1 MRTSGAEERCGAG
14 FDVAKNSGCR
24 IRRARRKHPALVN
37 EFLTVLTAV
46 LPIFCIAGSG
56 VLLRQ
61 LNWLTA
67 DADASLLRVT
77 VNVLTPCLIFDS
89 ILGNEAFAQPGNVWL
104 PPLVGLGTLALGV
117 PFAMLLRGTTGLR
130 DEQARRTFTFVVSAY
145 NYGYMPIPP
154 LIALSSPQSGPA
166 TP

>member
-1 MRTSGAEERCGAG
+1 MRESRRGSRCGAA
-14 FDVAKNSGCR
+14 FHVAKNPGHR
-24 IRRARRKHPALVN
+24 IRDARATHSPKRLS

-46 LPIFCIAGSG
+46 LPIFCIAGAG

-89 ILGNEAFAQPGNVWL
+89 ILGNRALAQPGNIWL
-104 PPLVGLGTLALGV
+104 P
-117 PFAMLLRGTTGLR
+117 
-130 DEQARRTFTFVVSAY
+130 
-145 NYGYMPIPP
+145 
-154 LIALSSPQSGPA
+154 
-166 TP
+166 